1 VYTRAVPTAA
11 LKVATLVLQM
21 VDLLDYVMVVQMAG
35 AMAVWRAARW
45 VGETAYDLVA

>member
-21 VDLLDYVMVVQMAG
+21 VDLLDYYLAATMVDLLVVM
-35 AMAVWRAARW
+35 
-45 VGETAYDLVA
+45 LVLMMVD